1 MQRIIE
7 QMPQWDAA
15 TVWIYVGSVIAA
27 FIFASIYNQRKF
39 VIGRSKEIWLCF
51 SFLSLWV
58 VLAFSTC
65 GADYA
70 AYERIFNSSLDP
82 SYWAVA
88 RVEKGYILFCAIFK
102 AIGINYKV
110 FHMIWA
116 FVFLLLIYMAFSYYK
131 DHIDV
136 GIAVL
141 AFGGLYCFQSMNL
154 MRLYLAMAFTV
165 VCYKNYM
172 EDKKARY
179 LIDLIIALFIHRS
192 SICLMIPLAFSIIFP
207 SRRSVLVKVIS
218 SGLVIGAFYMFRG
231 YIFSTMSLF
240 DNAYAL
246 TESTSFGIANI
257 IYHIP
262 LAIMLVYAY
271 KKQKYESDAF
281 QKYFI
286 MFLCS
291 FIIGTVSYFVSML
304 GRMFVYFAP
313 LYMLFPAYVVSREN
327 ESETKRFVLKVDSIS
342 LIKIMYIAFILF
354 RAFMMTEFFYTD
366 QIMPYTSIFS
376 M

>member
-1 MQRIIE
+1 MQSIIE

-39 VIGRSKEIWLCF
+39 VIGRSKVIWLCF

-70 AYERIFNSSLDP
+70 SYERIFNSSLDP
-82 SYWAVA
+82 SYWAIA
-88 RVEKGYILFCAIFK
+88 RVENGYILFCAIFK

-131 DHIDV
+131 DSIDV

-172 EDKKARY
+172 EGKKARY

-192 SICLMIPLAFSIIFP
+192 SICLMIPFAFSIIFP

-218 SGLVIGAFYMFRG
+218 SGLVIGAFY
-231 YIFSTMSLF
+231 
-240 DNAYAL
+240 
-246 TESTSFGIANI
+246 
-257 IYHIP
+257 
-262 LAIMLVYAY
+262 V
-271 KKQKYESDAF
+271 
-281 QKYFI
+281 
-286 MFLCS
+286 
-291 FIIGTVSYFVSML
+291 
-304 GRMFVYFAP
+304 
-313 LYMLFPAYVVSREN
+313 
-327 ESETKRFVLKVDSIS
+327 
-342 LIKIMYIAFILF
+342 
-354 RAFMMTEFFYTD
+354 
-366 QIMPYTSIFS
+366 
-376 M
+376 